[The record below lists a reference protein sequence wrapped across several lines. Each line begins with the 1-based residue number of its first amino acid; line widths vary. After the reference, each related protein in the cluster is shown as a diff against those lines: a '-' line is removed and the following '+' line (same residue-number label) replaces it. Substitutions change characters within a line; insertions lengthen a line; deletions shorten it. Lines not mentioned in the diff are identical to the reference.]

1 MGIPKAGW
9 WSSPKPEDSAASRE
23 LATEASAARGSRIQ
37 QATGSSP
44 TSRGRP
50 PQPDPRR
57 VGSSG
62 LAEVSEPGAPAPTT
76 NRDRRAAVRV
86 QLRPAVRALPPRAR
100 GRSGSASRRA
110 PLLSQVQGR
119 LEPRR
124 STWPSLITTPRHG
137 EEARAGLE
145 AMFEQVDGGRHHV
158 GIAGRHLHVPKRKYW
173 PQTSARPTYVE
184 VVRACGQDASLSTPR
199 FEIASKRDL
208 RTALSRPRGS
218 QRPFEPSG

>member
-76 NRDRRAAVRV
+76 NRDRGQRFVCNCDLQFERYH
-86 QLRPAVRALPPRAR
+86 P
-100 GRSGSASRRA
+100 
-110 PLLSQVQGR
+110 
-119 LEPRR
+119 E
-124 STWPSLITTPRHG
+124 
-137 EEARAGLE
+137 RAG
-145 AMFEQVDGGRHHV
+145 
-158 GIAGRHLHVPKRKYW
+158 VPV
-173 PQTSARPTYVE
+173 RPLVE
-184 VVRACGQDASLSTPR
+184 RLY
-199 FEIASKRDL
+199 
-208 RTALSRPRGS
+208 
-218 QRPFEPSG
+218 